1 MTGTIFRVE
10 RFAIHDGPG
19 IRTTVF
25 LKGCPLACT
34 WCHSPES
41 QAPSLEFMPLADRCL
56 RCGACVAACPH
67 DAIRPAETPAQAR
80 PADCELCG
88 ACARACPS
96 GARELVGRRVSVEEV
111 LDLVEKDRIFYDQS
125 GGGVTFS
132 GGEPLLQPG
141 FVLDAVSRCH
151 ERGIHTAVDTSGYG
165 DPAALLRIA
174 AQTDLFLFDLK
185 LIDDR
190 RHQAFTGVSNRLVLD
205 NLRALAEWHRAVT
218 IRFPLVPG
226 VNDDEDNI
234 RALGAVIASLGLPRV
249 DVLPYH
255 RAGTA
260 KYHRLRREYL
270 LANVPPPSPQ
280 NQDTVART
288 LSGFGLTVTLGGSS

>member
-1 MTGTIFRVE
+1 MAGMIFRVE

-25 LKGCPLACT
+25 LKGCPLACP

-41 QAPSLEFMPLADRCL
+41 QASSPEFMPLPDRCL

-67 DAIRPAETPAQAR
+67 DGARPGETPAQAR

-96 GARELVGRRVSVEEV
+96 GARELVGRLVSVEDV
-111 LDLVEKDRIFYDQS
+111 VDLIEQDRIFYDQS

-132 GGEPLLQPG
+132 GGEPLLQPA
-141 FVLDAVSRCH
+141 FLFDAARRCH

-165 DPAALLRIA
+165 DPAALRRISTE
-174 AQTDLFLFDLK
+174 TDLFLFDLK
-185 LIDDR
+185 LVDEA
-190 RHQAFTGVSNRLVLD
+190 RHQAVTGVSNRLILD
-205 NLRALAEWHRAVT
+205 NLRALAEEHRAIT
-218 IRFPLVPG
+218 IRFPLVAG
-226 VNDDEDNI
+226 VNDDEENI
-234 RALGAVIASLGLPRV
+234 RALGATVASLGLTRV

-255 RAGTA
+255 RAGMA
-260 KYHRLRREYL
+260 KYRRLNRQYL
-270 LANVPPPSPQ
+270 LADVLPPSAEDQ
-280 NQDTVART
+280 GAVARM
-288 LSGFGLTVTLGGSS
+288 LGGFGLTVTLGGSS

>member
-1 MTGTIFRVE
+1 M
-10 RFAIHDGPG
+10 
-19 IRTTVF
+19 
-25 LKGCPLACT
+25 
-34 WCHSPES
+34 
-41 QAPSLEFMPLADRCL
+41 
-56 RCGACVAACPH
+56 
-67 DAIRPAETPAQAR
+67 
-80 PADCELCG
+80 CG

-96 GARELVGRRVSVEEV
+96 GGRELVGRRVSVEEV
-111 LDLVEKDRIFYDQS
+111 VDLVEKDRIFYDQS

-141 FVLDAVSRCH
+141 FVLNAARRCH

-174 AQTDLFLFDLK
+174 AETDLFLFDLK
-185 LIDDR
+185 LVDEG
-190 RHQAFTGVSNRLVLD
+190 RHQAVTGVSNRLILD
-205 NLRALAEWHRAVT
+205 NLRALAERHRAVT

-234 RALGAVIASLGLPRV
+234 RALGAVVVSLGLPRV

-260 KYHRLRREYL
+260 KYHRLNREYP
-270 LANVPPPSPQ
+270 LADVQPPSAED
-280 NQDTVART
+280 QDAVART
-288 LSGFGLTVTLGGSS
+288 LGSFGLTVTLGGSS